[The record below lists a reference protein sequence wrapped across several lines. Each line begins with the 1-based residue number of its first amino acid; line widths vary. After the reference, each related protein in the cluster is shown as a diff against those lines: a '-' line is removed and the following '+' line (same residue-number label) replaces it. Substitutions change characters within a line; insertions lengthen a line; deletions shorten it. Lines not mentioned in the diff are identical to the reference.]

1 MCSFPHWNRK
11 THGHDLAIS
20 IGVGRNEYILYDS
33 NDNRNYLIYGLI
45 ISLTHFTNSSGL
57 FPLLGY
63 AAMNIR
69 PILLGIYE
77 KYFVPLGERLRPA
90 LSGFLSGVLPGYE
103 SGLDYFDRTNSLLVQ
118 VCTAV
123 NPSYFYTCL
132 WECVATNASIRLPAV
147 SYLLDHFNK
156 RLLMQEQ
163 MSIMGKNH
171 DVLMAGLCSCL
182 NDPVILVQRNTLEF
196 LLLGF
201 PLHTTLLSKN
211 DFIKLVTNGL
221 NTILRRDMSLNRR
234 LYSWLLG
241 TEVTNRSLQ
250 SAPSIAAEKS
260 DGGAT
265 DPKPVSTQ
273 SYFEQHSKQVLIKAI
288 QCTLNISLQY
298 DPVDLKPYR
307 ILVSLLDKVEI
318 GPAVLDH
325 VLCDVIRAMSHSNG
339 NIEVIKSANLL
350 FATFDPSYIWNFM
363 TQQYEK
369 ACKEVKSIIYFSL
382 SNYSQNVFHIIL
394 QATGADRKITY
405 RPNITL
411 RQNAI
416 NNVDTG
422 APSLIEVCQ
431 LTEFLLETISLEM
444 YNETTRIY
452 LPRVFLSI
460 TQMLTVYSA
469 DLTADEITA
478 SLKLCM
484 KIVSRVQ
491 PMITYVIIIS
501 LFDRV

>member
-1 MCSFPHWNRK
+1 
-11 THGHDLAIS
+11 
-20 IGVGRNEYILYDS
+20 
-33 NDNRNYLIYGLI
+33 
-45 ISLTHFTNSSGL
+45 
-57 FPLLGY
+57 
-63 AAMNIR
+63 MNIR

-103 SGLDYFDRTNSLLVQ
+103 AGLDYFDRTNSLLSQ

-241 TEVTNRSLQ
+241 SEVTNRSLPTPP
-250 SAPSIAAEKS
+250 SAEGAAEQ
-260 DGGAT
+260 
-265 DPKPVSTQ
+265 KPASTQ

-288 QCTLNISLQY
+288 KCTLKLSLQY

-307 ILVSLLDKVEI
+307 ILVSLLDKVDI

-325 VLCDVIRAMSHSNG
+325 VLCDVIRAMSESNG
-339 NIEVIKSANLL
+339 NMEVIKSANLL

-369 ACKEVKSIIYFSL
+369 SCKDVSVA
-382 SNYSQNVFHIIL
+382 N
-394 QATGADRKITY
+394 
-405 RPNITL
+405 
-411 RQNAI
+411 
-416 NNVDTG
+416 
-422 APSLIEVCQ
+422 
-431 LTEFLLETISLEM
+431 
-444 YNETTRIY
+444 
-452 LPRVFLSI
+452 
-460 TQMLTVYSA
+460 
-469 DLTADEITA
+469 TAQIG
-478 SLKLCM
+478 
-484 KIVSRVQ
+484 
-491 PMITYVIIIS
+491 Y
-501 LFDRV
+501 

>member
-1 MCSFPHWNRK
+1 MLYMRAFALSF
-11 THGHDLAIS
+11 
-20 IGVGRNEYILYDS
+20 DS
-33 NDNRNYLIYGLI
+33 NPYSFSIAN
-45 ISLTHFTNSSGL
+45 HFPCSSGL

-103 SGLDYFDRTNSLLVQ
+103 SGLDYFDRTNSLLGQ

-171 DVLMAGLCSCL
+171 DLLMAGLCSCL

-201 PLHTTLLSKN
+201 PLHTTLLSKG

-241 TEVTNRSLQ
+241 TEVINRSL
-250 SAPSIAAEKS
+250 PSVN
-260 DGGAT
+260 DGNPENKAST
-265 DPKPVSTQ
+265 TQ
-273 SYFEQHSKQVLIKAI
+273 SYFEQYSKQVLIKAI
-288 QCTLNISLQY
+288 KCTLKNSLQY

-318 GPAVLDH
+318 GPVVLDH
-325 VLCDVIRAMSHSNG
+325 VLCDVVRTMTHSNG
-339 NIEVIKSANLL
+339 NVEVIKSANLL

-363 TQQYEK
+363 TQQYERSSK
-369 ACKEVKSIIYFSL
+369 DVSERLAILPEVKFNDL
-382 SNYSQNVFHIIL
+382 HFYSFRQPKPRDRFQLKRVAC
-394 QATGADRKITY
+394 QAKY
-405 RPNITL
+405 RH
-411 RQNAI
+411 A
-416 NNVDTG
+416 
-422 APSLIEVCQ
+422 
-431 LTEFLLETISLEM
+431 
-444 YNETTRIY
+444 
-452 LPRVFLSI
+452 
-460 TQMLTVYSA
+460 
-469 DLTADEITA
+469 
-478 SLKLCM
+478 K
-484 KIVSRVQ
+484 
-491 PMITYVIIIS
+491 
-501 LFDRV
+501 

>member
-1 MCSFPHWNRK
+1 
-11 THGHDLAIS
+11 
-20 IGVGRNEYILYDS
+20 
-33 NDNRNYLIYGLI
+33 
-45 ISLTHFTNSSGL
+45 
-57 FPLLGY
+57 
-63 AAMNIR
+63 MNIR

-103 SGLDYFDRTNSLLVQ
+103 SGLDYFDRTNSLLSQ

-241 TEVTNRSLQ
+241 SEVTNRSLPTP
-250 SAPSIAAEKS
+250 PSVE
-260 DGGAT
+260 GAT
-265 DPKPVSTQ
+265 EPKPASTQ
-273 SYFEQHSKQVLIKAI
+273 SYFEQYSKQVLIKAI
-288 QCTLNISLQY
+288 KCTLKLSLQY

-325 VLCDVIRAMSHSNG
+325 VLCDVIRAMSESNG
-339 NIEVIKSANLL
+339 NMEVIKSANLL

-369 ACKEVKSIIYFSL
+369 SCKDVS
-382 SNYSQNVFHIIL
+382 V
-394 QATGADRKITY
+394 ART
-405 RPNITL
+405 
-411 RQNAI
+411 
-416 NNVDTG
+416 
-422 APSLIEVCQ
+422 Q
-431 LTEFLLETISLEM
+431 LTD
-444 YNETTRIY
+444 Y
-452 LPRVFLSI
+452 
-460 TQMLTVYSA
+460 
-469 DLTADEITA
+469 
-478 SLKLCM
+478 
-484 KIVSRVQ
+484 
-491 PMITYVIIIS
+491 
-501 LFDRV
+501 

>member
-1 MCSFPHWNRK
+1 MSRFRC
-11 THGHDLAIS
+11 
-20 IGVGRNEYILYDS
+20 Y
-33 NDNRNYLIYGLI
+33 
-45 ISLTHFTNSSGL
+45 SSGL

-163 MSIMGKNH
+163 LNIMGKNH

-241 TEVTNRSLQ
+241 TEVTNRALP
-250 SAPSIAAEKS
+250 SAASTAATTAAATS
-260 DGGAT
+260 GDSTTGA
-265 DPKPVSTQ
+265 KAVSTQ
-273 SYFEQHSKQVLIKAI
+273 SYFEQHSKHVLIKAI
-288 QCTLNISLQY
+288 QCTLNTSLQY

-325 VLCDVIRAMSHSNG
+325 VLCDVIRAMSYSNG

-369 ACKEVKSIIYFSL
+369 ACKQVMSI
-382 SNYSQNVFHIIL
+382 
-394 QATGADRKITY
+394 
-405 RPNITL
+405 
-411 RQNAI
+411 
-416 NNVDTG
+416 
-422 APSLIEVCQ
+422 
-431 LTEFLLETISLEM
+431 FLHL
-444 YNETTRIY
+444 Y
-452 LPRVFLSI
+452 
-460 TQMLTVYSA
+460 
-469 DLTADEITA
+469 
-478 SLKLCM
+478 
-484 KIVSRVQ
+484 
-491 PMITYVIIIS
+491 
-501 LFDRV
+501 

>member
-1 MCSFPHWNRK
+1 
-11 THGHDLAIS
+11 
-20 IGVGRNEYILYDS
+20 
-33 NDNRNYLIYGLI
+33 
-45 ISLTHFTNSSGL
+45 
-57 FPLLGY
+57 
-63 AAMNIR
+63 MNIR

-103 SGLDYFDRTNSLLVQ
+103 SGLDYFDRTNSLLSQ

-171 DVLMAGLCSCL
+171 DVLMAGLCACL

-201 PLHTTLLSKN
+201 PLHTTLLSKS

-241 TEVTNRSLQ
+241 SEVTNRSLPTP
-250 SAPSIAAEKS
+250 SAVE
-260 DGGAT
+260 GT
-265 DPKPVSTQ
+265 TEPKPAPTQ

-288 QCTLNISLQY
+288 RCTLKISLQY

-325 VLCDVIRAMSHSNG
+325 VLCDVIRAMSESNG
-339 NIEVIKSANLL
+339 NMEVIKSANLL

-369 ACKEVKSIIYFSL
+369 SCKGVSFQKFKYFS
-382 SNYSQNVFHIIL
+382 I
-394 QATGADRKITY
+394 
-405 RPNITL
+405 
-411 RQNAI
+411 
-416 NNVDTG
+416 
-422 APSLIEVCQ
+422 Q
-431 LTEFLLETISLEM
+431 LKVMFIA
-444 YNETTRIY
+444 
-452 LPRVFLSI
+452 F
-460 TQMLTVYSA
+460 
-469 DLTADEITA
+469 
-478 SLKLCM
+478 
-484 KIVSRVQ
+484 
-491 PMITYVIIIS
+491 
-501 LFDRV
+501 